1 MITYIANTI
10 FILVILFWGWLSY
23 YLIYEDKS
31 SNNLTNQSERQEK
44 NNDYNNDY
52 HP

>member
-1 MITYIANTI
+1 MIIYIANI
-10 FILVILFWGWLSY
+10 VFILIILFWGWLSY
-23 YLIYEDKS
+23 FLIHEDKP
-31 SNNLTNQSERQEK
+31 SNNFNKQSERQEK